1 MKVSPSNWLATL
13 FLSLFVC
20 TLPFRTIAATTP
32 ALDATAGHV
41 EDRQQL
47 RILLD
52 KMEKGISSLDLE
64 AVLALMQPDVIV
76 TWQNAEVSRGREP
89 IRAYYNRMMTGRTP
103 IVKTFS
109 TKATLGGPAA
119 FYGDSAIAY
128 GTTVDNYELMEGLNF
143 TLKAS
148 WSTTVVKTDG
158 QWKVA
163 ALHFSTNLFDNPL
176 LSDAKRLLW
185 LAAGGGFL
193 LALLLAFILG
203 RVLGFRRKP

>member
-1 MKVSPSNWLATL
+1 MKVSPSNWFAIMFLAL
-13 FLSLFVC
+13 FLC
-20 TLPFRTIAATTP
+20 TISFHTMAATTP
-32 ALDATAGHV
+32 ALDATGGHV

-64 AVLALMQPDVIV
+64 AVLALMQPDAII
-76 TWQNAEVSRGREP
+76 TWQNAEVSRGP
-89 IRAYYNRMMTGRTP
+89 AQIRAYYNRMMTGRTP
-103 IVKTFS
+103 IVKKFS

-128 GTTVDNYELMEGLNF
+128 GTTVDSYELMEGLNF

-148 WSTTVVKTDG
+148 WSTTVVKIDD

-176 LSDAKRLLW
+176 LNDAKRLLW

-193 LALLLAFILG
+193 LALLAAFILG
-203 RVLGFRRKP
+203 RVMGFRRKQ